1 MAEIKIEAMK
11 FYAFHGCFDEERVV
25 GTHFEA
31 DCTIEVDCSQAAQTD
46 NLSYTINYQEVYQL
60 IKQEIEQPSALLEN
74 VAYRILSSLKQHYSQ
89 ADNITIE
96 IKKLNPPLGGKIK
109 SVSVKMNSKELNI
122 K

>member
-31 DCTIEVDCSQAAQTD
+31 DCTIEVDCSHAAQTD
-46 NLSYTINYQEVYQL
+46 NLSYTIYYQEVYQL

-74 VAYRILSSLKQHYSQ
+74 GNALPLSSL
-89 ADNITIE
+89 
-96 IKKLNPPLGGKIK
+96 PL
-109 SVSVKMNSKELNI
+109 VSIALR
-122 K
+122 

>member
-31 DCTIEVDCSQAAQTD
+31 DCTIEVNCNQAAQTD

-74 VAYRILSSLKQHYSQ
+74 VAYRILSSLKQLTRAIAVTTHKVISK
-89 ADNITIE
+89 NKCLFFIFCCF
-96 IKKLNPPLGGKIK
+96 NMMCK
-109 SVSVKMNSKELNI
+109 ST
-122 K
+122 